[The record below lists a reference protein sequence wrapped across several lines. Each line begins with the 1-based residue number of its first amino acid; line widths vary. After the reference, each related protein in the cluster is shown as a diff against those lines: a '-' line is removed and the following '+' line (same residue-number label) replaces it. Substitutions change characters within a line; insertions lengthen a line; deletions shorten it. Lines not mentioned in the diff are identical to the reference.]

1 VTAPLNVLFVC
12 TANICRSPYL
22 ELLARSRVDTVRF
35 SSAGTH
41 GYDGAQ
47 MDRTMAATLTDGIP
61 HREFRS
67 RALTRA
73 LIDEA
78 DLVLTAERSHR
89 TFVLEEAPAA
99 FRRIFTIGQFA
110 EAVRRTPDVAGREL
124 IAAASATPGIAQFRK
139 GDISDPYRKGDAAAA
154 LAAEQMAGLLDVI
167 LPAVSATNSI

>member
-1 VTAPLNVLFVC
+1 MTAALNVLFVC

-47 MDRTMAATLTDGIP
+47 MDRTMAATLVEGIP

-73 LIDEA
+73 LVEQA
-78 DLVLTAERSHR
+78 DLILTAERTHR
-89 TFVLEEAPAA
+89 RFVLEEAPAA
-99 FRRIFTIGQFA
+99 FRRVFTLGQFA
-110 EAVRRTPDVAGREL
+110 EAVRRTPDVVGLDL
-124 IAAASATPGIAQFRK
+124 IAGASAIPGIAQFR
-139 GDISDPYRKGDAAAA
+139 GDDISDPYRKGDAAAA